1 MERYT
6 FAEPPIS
13 DLRWKAPK
21 DPAPWSDVLQA
32 LEFKPACFQR
42 SSWGVEGDG
51 DWGGS
56 EDCLYL
62 NVWTPELTPEEIKDS
77 KTQLPVMMWIHGGAN
92 VVGSAHVYDP
102 SLLVAKHKVVV
113 VTIQYRMGPL
123 GWFRPRHS
131 LKMEPQKKIN
141 QETMELLI
149 LSKHLNG
156 LIKT

>member
-1 MERYT
+1 MG
-6 FAEPPIS
+6 
-13 DLRWKAPK
+13 
-21 DPAPWSDVLQA
+21 
-32 LEFKPACFQR
+32 C
-42 SSWGVEGDG
+42 EGDG

-123 GWFRPRHS
+123 GWFRHPHS
-131 LKMEPQKKIN
+131 QDGASEKDN